1 MTDQLDRST
10 LLGLLKLRGEL
21 SEIGHTRVDV
31 ALEHLHQ
38 QLGRL
43 LHTDYSLLI
52 VHSFSPQLADEQPE
66 TLSPSIETTLLE
78 AYGTDATQRTRIGRD
93 WSESTPDVYDDPIV
107 RMTAEGL
114 GTRRTFRQVEDASCH
129 RWRNSAVPDLWYATG
144 MRSRLLTMVPIDES
158 VEVTFGLD
166 RPRSERP
173 FTERDRQFLDLAFAH
188 LTPLLRSFCQRR
200 GLLPDQTSLTPRE
213 RDVLE
218 FLLGPLSEKEIAHE
232 LGLSTSWLHEVVIS
246 IYRKFNVRSRAEL
259 MSQWL

>member
-1 MTDQLDRST
+1 MTDQLDRAT
-10 LLGLLKLRGEL
+10 LLDLLQLRGEL
-21 SEIGHTRVDV
+21 SEIGHTRVDA
-31 ALEHLHQ
+31 ALEHLHR

-43 LHTDYSLLI
+43 LHTDYSLLL
-52 VHSFSPQLADEQPE
+52 VHSFSPELADERPE
-66 TLSPSIETTLLE
+66 TISPGIETTLIE
-78 AYGTDATQRTRIGRD
+78 SRGTDAAQRTRTGID
-93 WSESTPDVYDDPIV
+93 WATSTPDVFDDPIV
-107 RMTAEGL
+107 RMTAQGI
-114 GTRRTFRQVEDASCH
+114 GTRRTFRQVEDVDCL
-129 RWRNSAVPDLWYATG
+129 RWRSSALPDLLDATG
-144 MRSRLLTMVPIDES
+144 MRSRILTMLPIDGR
-158 VEVTFGLD
+158 VEVTFGFD
-166 RPRSERP
+166 RPRSETP
-173 FTERDRQFLDLAFAH
+173 FTERDRQLLDLAFAH